1 MKKWILFYLLLMAA
15 RASAQVTATDTV
27 MPQQAKVEKLDDLIT
42 LKLTQSS
49 DVEKLAVVTT
59 GTDIRLSPNA
69 ATITGL
75 SLSYRFI
82 YVSVSYVPR
91 FLPGNDDNATKG
103 KTRSGGLSFSLNF
116 KHWLNAFSYNRTRG
130 YYLENTGDFDPSW
143 TPGKPYKQFPDLV
156 YTQYAGLTAYNF
168 NPQYSISAVVF
179 QTERQLKSAGSFIP
193 QLRYRYYISDDRS
206 TPIPNSFTQKGQ
218 HLELLLGAGYHYT
231 FVAKQKWY
239 ASLGLTPNAGYVFAR
254 ITSRSATETIKG
266 NQRNFEVRLDGRAG
280 LGYNNRRFFAGAYM
294 DLFASSFNQQNT
306 PVTTEDNRV
315 SFQAFIGYRFNA
327 PKWLNETVQKAAKKV
342 GIN

>member
-1 MKKWILFYLLLMAA
+1 MRKWIIFPFFLMSFRLA
-15 RASAQVTATDTV
+15 AQVTTPDTAAIRHV
-27 MPQQAKVEKLDDLIT
+27 KVEKLDDLIT

-49 DVEKLAVVTT
+49 DIEKLAVVTT

-69 ATITGL
+69 ATVTGL
-75 SLSYRFI
+75 SFSYRFI
-82 YVSVSYVPR
+82 YVGVSYVPR

-143 TPGKPYKQFPDLV
+143 TSGKAYKQFPDLV
-156 YTQYAGLTAYNF
+156 FTQYAGLTAYNF
-168 NPQYSISAVVF
+168 NSQYSISAITF

-193 QLRYRYYISDDRS
+193 QFRYRYYISDDRS
-206 TPIPNSFTQKGQ
+206 APTPNGFTQKGQ

-231 FVAKQKWY
+231 FVAKENWY
-239 ASLGLTPNAGYVFAR
+239 VSLGLTPNAGYVFTR
-254 ITSRSATETIKG
+254 ITSRSATETIRG
-266 NQRNFEVRLDGRAG
+266 NQRNFELRLDGRAG
-280 LGYNNRRFFAGAYM
+280 AGYNNRRFFAGAYM